1 MKDNTMTTTS
11 ATTLPALM
19 RHNAATIGTRPA
31 VREKNC
37 GIWRTFTW
45 AQYYD
50 EVRDFALGLA
60 AHGFKRGDKLSVIG
74 DNRPRLYWA
83 QLSAQS
89 LGGVAVP
96 VFQDSIAT
104 ELGYVFAHAEVSVI
118 VAEDQEQVDKVLSLK
133 DQLPSLELVV
143 YDDPRGMRQYD
154 SPLLKSF
161 DEIQAAGRAFAA
173 QHPGYVEAEI
183 DKGEGKDIA
192 LFSYTSGTTG
202 RPKGVMLSHAN
213 LISVGESIVAAG
225 DINMDD
231 EWLCY
236 LPMAWIGDSLYSTTI
251 SLMVGFTCNC
261 PENVETVQRDLR
273 ELGPSTFLAPPRI
286 WENLLTAI
294 QIRAADASWLK
305 RSLFEFFRNLA
316 ERAELSR
323 HDGKPLSLATRLGL
337 ALGEILVYAPVRD
350 QLGLGRTR
358 WAYTGGAPLGADAY
372 RFFRSFGVNLKQIYG
387 ATEVAGLATL
397 QPDGEADP
405 NTVGRICS
413 GMEVRI
419 AENGEVLIRS
429 PGLFAGYY
437 KQPDATKDA
446 RTDDGWY
453 HTGDAGFL
461 DPRGHLVIIDRAKD
475 VGALADGTPFA
486 PQFIENKLKYSPFIR
501 EAVAFGDGRPYVAAL
516 VAIDLAIAGKWAE
529 RRGLAYTSF
538 QDLSARPEVRALI
551 AEEIRTCNAT
561 LPASGR
567 IRRFLL
573 VNKEFDADDNEI
585 TRTRKIRRRFVAE
598 KYAAAVAALYG
609 DAEEVELTTEITYED
624 GRTGKLKVRLKIA
637 DVPDA
642 ADIGEVAAPAAPAAP
657 AREPAHA

>member
-1 MKDNTMTTTS
+1 MTTSTP
-11 ATTLPALM
+11 TPQTLPSLM
-19 RHNAATIGTRPA
+19 RRNAATMAARPA
-31 VREKNC
+31 VREKDR

-45 AQYYD
+45 SQYYE

-96 VFQDSIAT
+96 VFQDSIAS
-104 ELGYVFAHAEVSVI
+104 ELAYVLDHAEVSVI

-133 DQLPSLELVV
+133 DKLPALRLLV
-143 YDDPRGMRQYD
+143 YDDPRGMRKYD

-161 DEIQAAGRAFAA
+161 EAVQAAGRTFAA
-173 QHPGYVEAEI
+173 QHPGYVDAEI
-183 DKGEGKDIA
+183 DKGRADDIA
-192 LFSYTSGTTG
+192 LLAYTSGTTG
-202 RPKGVMLSHAN
+202 RPKGVMLSYAN

-225 DINMDD
+225 DVRVDD

-273 ELGPSTFLAPPRI
+273 ELGPSAFLAPPRI
-286 WENLLTAI
+286 WENMLTAI
-294 QIRAADASWLK
+294 QIRAADASPLK
-305 RSLFEFFRNLA
+305 RRLFEFFRNLA
-316 ERAELSR
+316 ERAELAR

-337 ALGEILVYAPVRD
+337 ALGEIFVYAPVRD
-350 QLGLGRTR
+350 QLGLRRTR

-372 RFFRSFGVNLKQIYG
+372 RFFRSFGINLKQIYG
-387 ATEVAGLATL
+387 ATEVAGLASL

-405 NTVGRICS
+405 NTVGRICP

-419 AENGEVLIRS
+419 ADNGEVLIRS

-437 KQPDATKDA
+437 KQPDATKET

-453 HTGDAGFL
+453 RTGDAGFL

-486 PQFIENKLKYSPFIR
+486 PQFIENKLKFSPFIR
-501 EAVAFGDGRPYVAAL
+501 EAVAFGDGRSYVAAL
-516 VAIDLAIAGKWAE
+516 VAIDLATVGKWAE
-529 RRGLAYTSF
+529 RHGLAYTSF
-538 QDLSARPEVRALI
+538 QDLSARSEVRALI
-551 AEEIRTCNAT
+551 GEEIRICNTT
-561 LPASGR
+561 LPPSGR

-598 KYAAAVAALYG
+598 KYAAAVSALYTE
-609 DAEEVELTTEITYED
+609 AEDVELTTEITYED
-624 GRTGKLKVRLKIA
+624 GRTGKLEVRLKIA

-642 ADIGEVAAPAAPAAP
+642 PAVPDVAGGAAPAAPV
-657 AREPAHA
+657 REAVHA